1 MSINYSI
8 AMLGNPI
15 DEDAPKK
22 AYAKSQYTNILTL
35 DKFAGHIAS
44 HGSKY
49 NRADIYAVLMQTV
62 DCMREML
69 LEGKR
74 IEMGDLG
81 VFSISIQSRGA
92 ENLETFNPAIHI
104 EQLNVNW
111 TPGDRFRNLLEDA
124 VFNLVPSRRAA
135 RILLKSIK
143 AGETTVDLTGGEG
156 GGNEANQPTEG
167 QGVTRPGRTVC
178 PFGNF
183 PNSYGE
189 LKFKNNE
196 RKIIK
201 SHGRR
206 FFRPSSRRQSP
217 PSPHWASPAAQP
229 FLSAYDRGI
238 LPPVHRR

>member
-1 MSINYSI
+1 
-8 AMLGNPI
+8 
-15 DEDAPKK
+15 
-22 AYAKSQYTNILTL
+22 
-35 DKFAGHIAS
+35 
-44 HGSKY
+44 
-49 NRADIYAVLMQTV
+49 MQTV

-156 GGNEANQPTEG
+156 GGNEAQPAHRRT
-167 QGVTRPGRTVC
+167 GVTRAGTDCMVRP
-178 PFGNF
+178 GNF

-189 LKFKNNE
+189 LKFKE
-196 RKIIK
+196 
-201 SHGRR
+201 
-206 FFRPSSRRQSP
+206 
-217 PSPHWASPAAQP
+217 
-229 FLSAYDRGI
+229 
-238 LPPVHRR
+238 

>member
-111 TPGDRFRNLLEDA
+111 TPGDP
-124 VFNLVPSRRAA
+124 VP
-135 RILLKSIK
+135 K
-143 AGETTVDLTGGEG
+143 LTGGRRVQPRALAPCRQNPAEEHQG
-156 GGNEANQPTEG
+156 GRDHRGPDGRRRRRQRSQPAHRRT
-167 QGVTRPGRTVC
+167 GVTRSGRTAC
-178 PFGNF
+178 P
-183 PNSYGE
+183 
-189 LKFKNNE
+189 
-196 RKIIK
+196 
-201 SHGRR
+201 
-206 FFRPSSRRQSP
+206 SR
-217 PSPHWASPAAQP
+217 
-229 FLSAYDRGI
+229 
-238 LPPVHRR
+238 

>member
-74 IEMGDLG
+74 LEMGDLG
-81 VFSISIQSRGA
+81 VFSISIQSRGGGKPG
-92 ENLETFNPAIHI
+92 NLQPRHTHRTAQRELDSRRPVPKLTRGRRVQPRALAPCRQNPAEEH
-104 EQLNVNW
+104 QGGRDHRG
-111 TPGDRFRNLLEDA
+111 PDG
-124 VFNLVPSRRAA
+124 RR
-135 RILLKSIK
+135 RRRQRS
-143 AGETTVDLTGGEG
+143 
-156 GGNEANQPTEG
+156 QPAHRRT
-167 QGVTRPGRTVC
+167 GVTRPGRTAC
-178 PFGNF
+178 P
-183 PNSYGE
+183 
-189 LKFKNNE
+189 
-196 RKIIK
+196 
-201 SHGRR
+201 
-206 FFRPSSRRQSP
+206 SR
-217 PSPHWASPAAQP
+217 
-229 FLSAYDRGI
+229 
-238 LPPVHRR
+238 

>member
-135 RILLKSIK
+135 RILLKS
-143 AGETTVDLTGGEG
+143 GRDHRGPDGRRRRRQRS
-156 GGNEANQPTEG
+156 QPAHRRT
-167 QGVTRPGRTVC
+167 GVTRSGRTAC
-178 PFGNF
+178 P
-183 PNSYGE
+183 
-189 LKFKNNE
+189 
-196 RKIIK
+196 
-201 SHGRR
+201 
-206 FFRPSSRRQSP
+206 SR
-217 PSPHWASPAAQP
+217 
-229 FLSAYDRGI
+229 
-238 LPPVHRR
+238 

>member
-74 IEMGDLG
+74 IEHFMYQGRMPVPIFPVHKIGVDADL
-81 VFSISIQSRGA
+81 
-92 ENLETFNPAIHI
+92 
-104 EQLNVNW
+104 VNDLFFL
-111 TPGDRFRNLLEDA
+111 P
-124 VFNLVPSRRAA
+124 VPSP
-135 RILLKSIK
+135 
-143 AGETTVDLTGGEG
+143 TVGGEKAERPTVTGHIHDTFRKLTVKNCVVVKLIQVVQRLKLDRRYHKPFVFQSECKDTDIFVRSG
-156 GGNEANQPTEG
+156 GQ
-167 QGVTRPGRTVC
+167 
-178 PFGNF
+178 
-183 PNSYGE
+183 
-189 LKFKNNE
+189 
-196 RKIIK
+196 
-201 SHGRR
+201 
-206 FFRPSSRRQSP
+206 SS
-217 PSPHWASPAAQP
+217 
-229 FLSAYDRGI
+229 D
-238 LPPVHRR
+238 HRWK

>member
-104 EQLNVNW
+104 EQLQREL
-111 TPGDRFRNLLEDA
+111 D
-124 VFNLVPSRRAA
+124 SRRPVP
-135 RILLKSIK
+135 K
-143 AGETTVDLTGGEG
+143 LTGGRRVQPRALAPCRQNPAEEHQG
-156 GGNEANQPTEG
+156 GRDHRGPDGRRRRRQRSQPAHRRT
-167 QGVTRPGRTVC
+167 GVTQPGRTAC
-178 PFGNF
+178 P
-183 PNSYGE
+183 S
-189 LKFKNNE
+189 
-196 RKIIK
+196 
-201 SHGRR
+201 
-206 FFRPSSRRQSP
+206 Q
-217 PSPHWASPAAQP
+217 
-229 FLSAYDRGI
+229 
-238 LPPVHRR
+238 

>member
-1 MSINYSI
+1 MPINYST
-8 AMLGNPI
+8 AMYSNPM

-35 DKFAGHIAS
+35 DKFAEHIAS

-81 VFSISIQSRGA
+81 VFSVSIQSQGA

-111 TPGDRFRNLLEDA
+111 TPGDRFRNLIDSA

-135 RILLKSIK
+135 KLLLKSIK
-143 AGETTVDLTGGEG
+143 AGETTVDLTGGG
-156 GGNEANQPTEG
+156 GEANTPAEG
-167 QGVTRPGRTVC
+167 QV
-178 PFGNF
+178 
-183 PNSYGE
+183 
-189 LKFKNNE
+189 
-196 RKIIK
+196 
-201 SHGRR
+201 
-206 FFRPSSRRQSP
+206 
-217 PSPHWASPAAQP
+217 
-229 FLSAYDRGI
+229 
-238 LPPVHRR
+238 

>member
-1 MSINYSI
+1 
-8 AMLGNPI
+8 
-15 DEDAPKK
+15 
-22 AYAKSQYTNILTL
+22 
-35 DKFAGHIAS
+35 
-44 HGSKY
+44 
-49 NRADIYAVLMQTV
+49 
-62 DCMREML
+62 ML

-167 QGVTRPGRTVC
+167 QV
-178 PFGNF
+178 
-183 PNSYGE
+183 
-189 LKFKNNE
+189 
-196 RKIIK
+196 
-201 SHGRR
+201 
-206 FFRPSSRRQSP
+206 
-217 PSPHWASPAAQP
+217 
-229 FLSAYDRGI
+229 
-238 LPPVHRR
+238 

>member
-111 TPGDRFRNLLEDA
+111 TPSDRFRN
-124 VFNLVPSRRAA
+124 RAA

-167 QGVTRPGRTVC
+167 QV
-178 PFGNF
+178 
-183 PNSYGE
+183 
-189 LKFKNNE
+189 
-196 RKIIK
+196 
-201 SHGRR
+201 
-206 FFRPSSRRQSP
+206 
-217 PSPHWASPAAQP
+217 
-229 FLSAYDRGI
+229 
-238 LPPVHRR
+238 

>member
-49 NRADIYAVLMQTV
+49 NRAD
-62 DCMREML
+62 MREML

-167 QGVTRPGRTVC
+167 QV
-178 PFGNF
+178 
-183 PNSYGE
+183 
-189 LKFKNNE
+189 
-196 RKIIK
+196 
-201 SHGRR
+201 
-206 FFRPSSRRQSP
+206 
-217 PSPHWASPAAQP
+217 
-229 FLSAYDRGI
+229 
-238 LPPVHRR
+238 

>member
-111 TPGDRFRNLLEDA
+111 
-124 VFNLVPSRRAA
+124 S
-135 RILLKSIK
+135 KHSI
-143 AGETTVDLTGGEG
+143 
-156 GGNEANQPTEG
+156 
-167 QGVTRPGRTVC
+167 
-178 PFGNF
+178 
-183 PNSYGE
+183 
-189 LKFKNNE
+189 
-196 RKIIK
+196 
-201 SHGRR
+201 
-206 FFRPSSRRQSP
+206 
-217 PSPHWASPAAQP
+217 
-229 FLSAYDRGI
+229 
-238 LPPVHRR
+238 

>member
-62 DCMREML
+62 DC
-69 LEGKR
+69 

-167 QGVTRPGRTVC
+167 QV
-178 PFGNF
+178 
-183 PNSYGE
+183 
-189 LKFKNNE
+189 
-196 RKIIK
+196 
-201 SHGRR
+201 
-206 FFRPSSRRQSP
+206 
-217 PSPHWASPAAQP
+217 
-229 FLSAYDRGI
+229 
-238 LPPVHRR
+238 

>member
-81 VFSISIQSRGA
+81 VFSISIQSRGGGK
-92 ENLETFNPAIHI
+92 PGKPS
-104 EQLNVNW
+104 
-111 TPGDRFRNLLEDA
+111 TP
-124 VFNLVPSRRAA
+124 PYTS
-135 RILLKSIK
+135 
-143 AGETTVDLTGGEG
+143 
-156 GGNEANQPTEG
+156 
-167 QGVTRPGRTVC
+167 
-178 PFGNF
+178 
-183 PNSYGE
+183 NS
-189 LKFKNNE
+189 
-196 RKIIK
+196 
-201 SHGRR
+201 ST
-206 FFRPSSRRQSP
+206 
-217 PSPHWASPAAQP
+217 
-229 FLSAYDRGI
+229 
-238 LPPVHRR
+238 